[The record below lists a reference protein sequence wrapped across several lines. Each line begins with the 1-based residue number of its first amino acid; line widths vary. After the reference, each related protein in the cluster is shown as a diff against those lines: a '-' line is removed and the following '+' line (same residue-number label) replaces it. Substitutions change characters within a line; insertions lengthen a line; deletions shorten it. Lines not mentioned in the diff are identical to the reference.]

1 MEAAG
6 SGPIFPREIRPTD
19 IPSFRCSLYG
29 GSSVDLLFRA
39 VFRSFRVLRFARML
53 CLLVGSLGAAPTCFV
68 GPAAACDACR
78 RFAKE
83 LQVGSVAGGDASD
96 DAHTDNS
103 GGSASFVVSG
113 TKWLQPGGLGSP
125 ITLTYSFENM
135 FNGGLLMPNGQPL
148 PNSLIRGSIEEALS
162 LWASVAPIHFVEVA
176 DNGLPYG
183 NGAAQY
189 GQIRFRHVYINGPD
203 PPPPAQPI
211 AKAQAYFP
219 SGGVYA
225 GDVEYDHGDRWQEVG
240 TLPLPDILGATIHEL
255 GHSLGLNH
263 STLPEANMYWIFTR
277 YSGLGTGKLHADDI
291 AGIQSIYGPGVGS
304 VTSLVP
310 EPGAGVLTL
319 LGALLV
325 GSRRRRL

>member
-1 MEAAG
+1 M
-6 SGPIFPREIRPTD
+6 SRF
-19 IPSFRCSLYG
+19 
-29 GSSVDLLFRA
+29 VRA
-39 VFRSFRVLRFARML
+39 F
-53 CLLVGSLGAAPTCFV
+53 CLLIVVGGNMPVFV
-68 GPAAACDACR
+68 DGEAFACDACR
-78 RFAKE
+78 RFGLGLHADA
-83 LQVGSVAGGDASD
+83 GAGGDATD
-96 DAHTDNS
+96 DALTDNT

-113 TKWLQPGGLGSP
+113 SKWPQPGGLGSP

-135 FNGGLLMPNGQPL
+135 FDGGLLQPNGQPL
-148 PNSLIRGSIEEALS
+148 PSALIRGSIEEALG
-162 LWASVAPIHFVEVA
+162 LWASVVPISFVEVA
-176 DNGLPYG
+176 DNGLPYSNPG
-183 NGAAQY
+183 AQY
-189 GQIRFRHVYINGPD
+189 GQIRFRHMFINGPD

-263 STLPEANMYWIFTR
+263 TSIPEANLYWIFTR

-291 AGIQSIYGPGVGS
+291 AGIQSIYGPGSGT

-310 EPGAGVLTL
+310 EPGAGVLVIATIATMFGL
-319 LGALLV
+319 RR
-325 GSRRRRL
+325 SRT